1 MTFRGLVGFVL
12 LLLPARTGRASD
24 IPLVS
29 LLRQTPS
36 GVRVRVSSPTAT
48 AFNAPGNLLIGQV
61 DRAIGDGDRLL
72 ELGPDGTTAWDCR
85 IGPSGSLTGF
95 FRAADGTTLVTQVR
109 PGAFSRVLVLDREG
123 GFRRGWSV
131 RGRGEEPPPAV
142 VTAQPGADG
151 GLDASVA
158 GYAFTVSRRG
168 RLTMEWTFGKLK
180 SAIALSDGR
189 WLAALARPERFA
201 LYDPRTRALATLP
214 LDGFCHVWS
223 ADRAEETG
231 PARFRLF
238 GCFCMP
244 DGPVTDSRVR
254 PRLTIEVA
262 DIDSGGGLLATYG
275 SPHALRVDEFG
286 TERCATFTR
295 GLVRLPSGGLVLANT
310 YPADCRV
317 EERDAAGRVVR
328 TLLTASAGGGS
339 GSFGEDAC
347 PLVGLQRIGAE
358 GTITAP

>member
-1 MTFRGLVGFVL
+1 MTVVRLVCL
-12 LLLPARTGRASD
+12 ARLMLPAGSARASD
-24 IPLVS
+24 VPVVS
-29 LLRQTPS
+29 LLREVPA
-36 GVRVRVSSPTAT
+36 GVRVRMMTGTAT

-61 DRAIGDGDRLL
+61 DRASGDGDRLL
-72 ELGPDGTTAWDCR
+72 ELGPDGTTVWECR
-85 IGPSGSLTGF
+85 IGPSGLLTGF
-95 FRAADGTTLVTQVR
+95 FRAPDGTTLVTQVR
-109 PGAFSRVLVLDREG
+109 PGLVSRVLVLDRQG

-131 RGRGEEPPPAV
+131 RGRGAEPPPAIA
-142 VTAQPGADG
+142 TAQPAADG
-151 GLDASVA
+151 GLSASVA
-158 GYAFTVSRRG
+158 GYAFAVSRRG

-180 SAIALSDGR
+180 SAIALLDGR

-201 LYDPRTRALATLP
+201 LYDPRTRMLATLP
-214 LDGFCHVWS
+214 LDSFCHVWS
-223 ADRAEETG
+223 ADRAEAIG

-244 DGPVTDSRVR
+244 DGPVTSTQVR

-262 DIDSGGGLLATYG
+262 DIDAGGGLLATYG

-295 GLVRLPSGGLVLANT
+295 GLVRLPSGGMVLANT

-317 EERDAAGRVVR
+317 EERDAAGQVLRI
-328 TLLTASAGGGS
+328 LLAASASGGNGT
-339 GSFGEDAC
+339 FGEDAC

-358 GTITAP
+358 GTIISP